1 MKSRAGLR
9 PRGVSRS
16 SRDRDR
22 VEKEK
27 DSVDIVNNFN
37 ILFTNANT
45 LTQTKLQ
52 ELKLR
57 IEDTPP
63 SIIAI
68 SEVKP
73 KNFTRDIQLSEFNI
87 DGYELLSIN
96 ISKDTSGRGMLLYVK
111 DSLKYSPY
119 NFKDTQFEEHL
130 FCEVVTGHNEKILIE
145 SLYRS
150 PSGTDNN
157 FEQLCKIFKE
167 STKLQFSQL
176 ILFGDLHFSN
186 IDWTTCST
194 KSNEGSIYFKFIK
207 TVRDC
212 FLYQH
217 VINPTRGRG
226 SDNPSVIYL
235 VFTSEE
241 GVLENLNINR
251 HWAKV
256 TIQ

>member
-1 MKSRAGLR
+1 MGKAYTKYKDKKSRAGLR
-9 PRGVSRS
+9 PRGISRS
-16 SRDRDR
+16 SRDRGR

-27 DSVDIVNNFN
+27 DSLHIVNNFN
-37 ILFTNANT
+37 ILFTTADT
-45 LTQTKLQ
+45 FTQTKLQ

-63 SIIAI
+63 SIIVI

-73 KNFTRDIQLSEFNI
+73 KNFKRDIQLSEFNI
-87 DGYELLSIN
+87 DGYELLSTN
-96 ISKDTSGRGMLLYVK
+96 ISKETPGRGMLLYVK
-111 DSLKYSPY
+111 DSLKYPPY
-119 NFKDTQFEEHL
+119 NFKDTQFEKHL
-130 FCEVVTGHNEKILIE
+130 FCEVDTGHNEKILIG

-157 FEQLCKIFKE
+157 LEQLCKIFKE

-176 ILFGDLHFSN
+176 ILFGDLNFPN

-194 KSNEGSIYFKFIK
+194 KSNEDSIDFKFIE

-217 VINPTRGRG
+217 VQ
-226 SDNPSVIYL
+226 V
-235 VFTSEE
+235 
-241 GVLENLNINR
+241 
-251 HWAKV
+251 
-256 TIQ
+256 

>member
-1 MKSRAGLR
+1 M
-9 PRGVSRS
+9 
-16 SRDRDR
+16 
-22 VEKEK
+22 
-27 DSVDIVNNFN
+27 I
-37 ILFTNANT
+37 TNADT
-45 LTQTKLQ
+45 FTQTKLQ

-73 KNFTRDIQLSEFNI
+73 KNFKRDIQLSEFNI
-87 DGYELLSIN
+87 DGYKLLSTN
-96 ISKDTSGRGMLLYVK
+96 ISKETPGRGMLLYVK

-130 FCEVVTGHNEKILIE
+130 FCEVHVDTRHNEKILMR
-145 SLYRS
+145 SLYRSS

-176 ILFGDLHFSN
+176 ILFGDLNFPN

-194 KSNEGSIYFKFIK
+194 KSNEDSKDFKFIE

-217 VINPTRGRG
+217 VQ
-226 SDNPSVIYL
+226 V
-235 VFTSEE
+235 
-241 GVLENLNINR
+241 
-251 HWAKV
+251 
-256 TIQ
+256 